1 MKKISNE
8 SYEKEED
15 IESERMRKTKTLK
28 KNKIKK

>member
-1 MKKISNE
+1 MKKINNE

-15 IESERMRKTKTLK
+15 IEKMKKTKTLK